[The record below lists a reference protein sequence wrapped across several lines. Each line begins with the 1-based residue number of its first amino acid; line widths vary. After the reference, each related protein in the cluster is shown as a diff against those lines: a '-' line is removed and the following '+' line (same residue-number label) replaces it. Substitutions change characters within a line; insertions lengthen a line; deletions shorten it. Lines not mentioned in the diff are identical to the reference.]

1 MTRAQYSSTYDVLI
15 LGSGLA
21 GSSVA
26 HALATRGGSSLILE
40 AGSAIA
46 PKASGNPIALI
57 TPYLT
62 DRPSPRE
69 LLYASGYNFSLQL
82 LLKSNLCDSVF
93 NQCGALQLPS
103 TKRLTTLLQS
113 SQPILGTAKTRRVSA
128 QEANAISGIPINSE
142 AFFTETAGCLDPRAF
157 IQQYFLSD
165 SKRIHIRFDSTV
177 CDLRYS
183 NNLWQ
188 AQTRDGATFS
198 APIAILCGAYET
210 SSLKPTSW
218 IPLEAIRGQTE
229 LVPTTPLLSSL
240 KTAVC
245 YGGYI
250 TPPHNGHTLIG
261 ALYRHS
267 DYSELP
273 DINDTRAIL
282 AEASEAVA
290 SLTLSP
296 ADSDPRVCFR
306 TSTIDRIPYI
316 GDVPDFNLMFQA
328 ASALRSGSNLPK
340 NIPIQCLPRLYIS
353 AGHGS
358 RGVLSCPIG
367 AELIAR
373 LITKEPL
380 GELSALYD
388 IVSPSRLPYR
398 VIRSRLSDH

>member
-1 MTRAQYSSTYDVLI
+1 MTSARYSSTYDLLI
-15 LGSGLA
+15 IGSGLA

-26 HALATRGGSSLILE
+26 HAMATRGVSSLILE

-62 DRPSPRE
+62 DKPSSRE
-69 LLYASGYNFSLQL
+69 MLYTNGYRFSLQL
-82 LLKSNLCDSVF
+82 LQEQALSDSVF
-93 NQCGALQLPS
+93 NRCGALQLPS
-103 TKRLTTLLQS
+103 TKRLTKLLQS
-113 SQPILGTAKTRRVSA
+113 SQPILGAAKTRRVSA

-157 IQQYFLSD
+157 IKQYFLSD

-261 ALYRHS
+261 ALYRHC

-273 DINDTRAIL
+273 DINDTRSIL
-282 AEASEAVA
+282 AEASATVA

-296 ADSDPRVCFR
+296 TDSNPRVCFR
-306 TSTIDRIPYI
+306 TSTFDRIPYI
-316 GDVPDFNLMFQA
+316 GEVPDFNLMFRA
-328 ASALRSGSNLPK
+328 ATGLRSGSNLQK
-340 NIPIQCLPRLYIS
+340 NIPIQCSPGLYIS

-373 LITKEPL
+373 LIAKEPL
-380 GELSALYD
+380 RELSALCD